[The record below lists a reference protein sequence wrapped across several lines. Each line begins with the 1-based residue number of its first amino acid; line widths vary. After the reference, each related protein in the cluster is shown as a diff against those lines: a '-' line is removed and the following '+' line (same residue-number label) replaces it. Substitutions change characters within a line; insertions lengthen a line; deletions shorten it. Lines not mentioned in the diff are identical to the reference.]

1 MKARYLL
8 LGATV
13 VTVLLLLNVWQSYRY
28 TILEGEVSSLE
39 SLQESIVEE
48 NKRTIADITS
58 LLSPTRIR
66 RIATEELG
74 MRLVPTEE
82 IYRIEVRPRE

>member
-8 LGATV
+8 VGAAV
-13 VTVLLLLNVWQSYRY
+13 VTLLLLLNVRQSYRY
-28 TILEGEVSSLE
+28 TMLEREVESLE
-39 SLQESIVEE
+39 TSQESIVEE
-48 NKRTIADITS
+48 NKRTIADITA

-82 IYRIEVRPRE
+82 IYRIEVKSRE